1 MIQSKEE
8 QLTKERL
15 MKILS
20 ETQAVISECNARC
33 VSGSVEV
40 NARLFEG
47 VLMELRLRRELD
59 KQEQPVVI
67 PFELR
72 DRCERI
78 VAGQFS
84 YEMQELAHQVLTCTP
99 QPIAENEVPLRAV
112 TEPVPEAKSVTRQNA
127 DLVVIVKILV
137 RKLRQNNPTSLFAES
152 AMNYLHQQGL
162 ISATDCL
169 RGGEGDK

>member
-1 MIQSKEE
+1 MTLSKEE
-8 QLTKERL
+8 HLTEEQLL
-15 MKILS
+15 KILS
-20 ETQAVISECNARC
+20 ETQAVISECNARW

-40 NARLFEG
+40 NARLFESI
-47 VLMELRLRRELD
+47 LMELRFRRERE
-59 KQEQPVVI
+59 KQVQPAVI
-67 PFELR
+67 PSVLR

-99 QPIAENEVPLRAV
+99 EPIAENVVPLRAV
-112 TEPVPEAKSVTRQNA
+112 TEPVLEAKSVTRQNA
-127 DLVVIVKILV
+127 DLVMIVKILV